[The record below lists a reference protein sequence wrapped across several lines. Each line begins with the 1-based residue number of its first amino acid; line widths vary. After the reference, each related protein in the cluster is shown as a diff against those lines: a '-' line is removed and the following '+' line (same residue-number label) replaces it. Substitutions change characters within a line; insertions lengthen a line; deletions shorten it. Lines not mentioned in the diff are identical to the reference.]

1 MELSVQSHPS
11 PDFLFLCAKCTLP
24 LIQVLLME
32 QNMYTSGPAQHARLH
47 LFCALLLSFA
57 EPWVHVKLLRF
68 RQLKHVQWHQ
78 WDLCFILLPGIL
90 HVLCKAILRRP
101 GFCEFLKQLE
111 RVFPTSLLMIDHIFF
126 VILPFFSPV
135 MFDFSRFSLYIFKD
149 LKKQC
154 SRFTTKL
161 QRSSLYPLSILPH
174 AQPSSKSSTAVVQLM
189 PLCGHTIITSGPQFM
204 LQFILPI
211 VHSIGLDKCTLTPLQ
226 HDSTI
231 HNMLIALKL
240 ICNLP
245 TQPSPPALIL
255 DNHQRSFYYFQPHLL
270 FSYLKVCKNLER
282 SSSLP
287 SFCVFITWEALK
299 VSYFQALQS
308 EILIQLVG

>member
-149 LKKQC
+149 LKKIVFQIHHKI
-154 SRFTTKL
+154 TKVFPVPFIHTPTCTAIVKIL
-161 QRSSLYPLSILPH
+161 HRSSTTDATLW
-174 AQPSSKSSTAVVQLM
+174 A
-189 PLCGHTIITSGPQFM
+189 HTYHQWPIVYV
-204 LQFILPI
+204 I
-211 VHSIGLDKCTLTPLQ
+211 VHSPHC
-226 HDSTI
+226 
-231 HNMLIALKL
+231 A
-240 ICNLP
+240 
-245 TQPSPPALIL
+245 
-255 DNHQRSFYYFQPHLL
+255 FYRLGQMYADT
-270 FSYLKVCKNLER
+270 YL
-282 SSSLP
+282 
-287 SFCVFITWEALK
+287 A
-299 VSYFQALQS
+299 
-308 EILIQLVG
+308 